1 MSDQIQPIGE
11 VTHFFDRISVAVI
24 RLSAA
29 VSAGDWVQFYGTHT
43 QFVQQV
49 ESMQI
54 EHQPVEYAPAGSE
67 VAIQT
72 ISPVRKGDGLYP
84 YRGE

>member
-1 MSDQIQPIGE
+1 MSNEVQPIGE

-24 RLSAA
+24 RLSAD
-29 VSAGDWVQFYGTHT
+29 VSVGDWVQFYGTHT

-54 EHQPVEYAPAGSE
+54 EHQPVDSAPAGSE

-72 ISPVRKGDGLYP
+72 ISPARKGDGLYP